1 MCVFKFPESTFTS
14 LFGIPLW
21 RISQRAPHSFLWLHG
36 SSPPGETLHPTPV
49 WLLQSPL
56 ETKASIF
63 SPGPTAKQGKDMLPW
78 PSTESEQLLSC
89 SEPKDFYCFSSNVC
103 YFISGGH
110 AACTITATSILLPR
124 RVHRLYVWEAE
135 GWWTKPE
142 HWLQPNIGTI
152 IKELPANSFGMGTMG
167 KTYFYF
173 IFSVTNLMTEITD
186 VVCPSQLPLPP
197 AFIACL
203 QKQSPSSGLFP
214 ASPQTNISLWPH
226 QETYLLLNE
235 QQAH

>member
-1 MCVFKFPESTFTS
+1 MVAGILPTWRDPASHPRLTPAVPIRNKGLHFQSRSNSKTGQRHAPLTF
-14 LFGIPLW
+14 
-21 RISQRAPHSFLWLHG
+21 H
-36 SSPPGETLHPTPV
+36 
-49 WLLQSPL
+49 
-56 ETKASIF
+56 K
-63 SPGPTAKQGKDMLPW
+63 
-78 PSTESEQLLSC
+78 ESEQLLSC